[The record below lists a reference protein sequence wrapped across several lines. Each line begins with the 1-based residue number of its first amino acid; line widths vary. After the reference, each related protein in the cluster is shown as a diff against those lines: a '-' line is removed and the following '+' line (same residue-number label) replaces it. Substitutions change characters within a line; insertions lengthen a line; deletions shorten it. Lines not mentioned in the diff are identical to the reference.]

1 MGKIKIITLKR
12 EELLI
17 KWLKYYETLENIKY
31 DLSVHYLFYNDVD
44 YTKDY
49 KIEAYK
55 TFNEVCSTCNK
66 EFYIKSIY
74 LEHTH

>member
-44 YTKDY
+44 YTKDC
-49 KIEAYK
+49 KNI
-55 TFNEVCSTCNK
+55 
-66 EFYIKSIY
+66 SISNI
-74 LEHTH
+74 